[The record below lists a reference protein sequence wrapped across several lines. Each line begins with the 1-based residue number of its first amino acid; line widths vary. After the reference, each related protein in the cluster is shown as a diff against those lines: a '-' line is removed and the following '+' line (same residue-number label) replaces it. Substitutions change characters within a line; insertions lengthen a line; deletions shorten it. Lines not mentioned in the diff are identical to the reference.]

1 MAWLFSV
8 LIIFALSIPTSL
20 LQGWGLSTVWS
31 WFVVPLG
38 LPAIGVIHAIG
49 LMITYSL
56 FTLKVGND
64 TKATTTP
71 WELFEQSF
79 VQQFVRC
86 FLVLFLVG
94 ASWCFHQFL

>member
-86 FLVLFLVG
+86 FLVLFLVC